1 MNARRLFVGIPL
13 SASFAKRALAKTE
26 KWKHLPIRFTSAD
39 MMHVTLAFLGLV
51 KDEDLDHLCEELR
64 EAVADIESFEL
75 SFDRIEMVPE
85 AGEGARMVWL
95 SGEPSGELAKLRN
108 ALERSIASFDP
119 EYKEFRPH
127 VTLGRVLRGRWTK
140 LPERPDLLES
150 VRLVESVGN
159 ITLFESVAEGG
170 KRKYVSLGDFELK

>member
-1 MNARRLFVGIPL
+1 MHTRRLFVGIPL
-13 SASFAKRALAKTE
+13 SPSFAKRALSKTE
-26 KWKHLPIRFTSAD
+26 QWKHLPVRFTSAE
-39 MMHVTLAFLGLV
+39 MMHVMLAFLGLV
-51 KDEDLDHLCEELR
+51 KDEELDRLCEELR
-64 EAVADIESFEL
+64 EAVMDIESFEL

-127 VTLGRVLRGRWTK
+127 VTLGRILRGRWMK
-140 LPERPDLLES
+140 LSERPDLSEA
-150 VRLVESVGN
+150 VRLVEPVGS

-170 KRKYVSLGDFELK
+170 KRKYIPLSEFELK